1 MERRQARRTT
11 LPLHDGPASDQDHAD
26 VDDCRAADAN
36 GHQVMR
42 QPGHTSPNRGAL
54 CSGLVRTI
62 VVVSDSHRLSKAVL
76 PRRYDVELAP
86 DLAAARF
93 AGSVSIAVD
102 VVEESTS
109 ITLNALDLDIR
120 SCSVEGAPATWSLE
134 PGERMVIVPERPVD
148 VGPATIAIEF
158 TGILN
163 DKLRGFYRSRFVDAN
178 GDEHVIATT
187 QMQATDCRRA
197 FPCFDEPEFK
207 AVFGI
212 TLVIDP
218 AMTTVSNGPEIGR
231 QDRPD
236 GKVAVMF
243 GDTMAMSSYLVAFVV
258 GPLEATEPVDVDG
271 IPLRVYHVPGKAHL
285 TDFALDIGA
294 FALRWFQEYYGIP
307 YPGEKVDLLGLPD
320 FAAGAMENFG
330 CITFRESLLL
340 IDPATST
347 HSEQEVVAD
356 VVAHELAHMWFGDL
370 VTMRW
375 WNGIWLNEAF
385 ATFME
390 VAACAAFRPDW
401 DRWTSFGPERSAAF
415 EVDSLESSRSIEYEV
430 RSPADADGMF
440 DVLTYQKGGAV
451 LRMLE
456 QYLGPE
462 QFRKGVSHYLRT
474 HAYGNTET
482 SDLWDALEETTGEPV
497 RRLMDSWIWQPGYPL
512 VSASLDGA
520 ELVLRQQRFAF
531 GESSDAATWLV
542 PVLVR
547 NGGVTEPVL
556 LDKDEAR
563 MPLTDPAA
571 AVVVNAAGHGFYRV
585 TYSSELRDRLSGGVL
600 AELDTS
606 ERYLLVDDAWAAV
619 IAGRLSAPEF
629 LEFVEGFTDERD
641 LAVWQAILVGLR
653 GLGRILDDDA
663 YPRFQARVAT
673 LLRPV
678 VADLGDPR
686 DGESDLTG
694 KLRGLV
700 TGALAVLGA
709 DAPTIARCRQL
720 YDKSIAER
728 GSVHPELVAA
738 ATSVVAATGDA
749 DDYDRLLDA
758 YKNASTPQDQLR
770 HLYALAEFDD
780 EALVLR
786 TCELSLGGDVK
797 TQNAPFV
804 LRGCIANRRHGAAAW
819 TFVRQHWDEANATF
833 PDNSI
838 VRMVDAVKLL
848 TDPSVVADVQAFF
861 AEHPIPQAAKT
872 LVQVLER
879 QRVNAAART
888 REEARL
894 AAAV

>member
-1 MERRQARRTT
+1 
-11 LPLHDGPASDQDHAD
+11 
-26 VDDCRAADAN
+26 
-36 GHQVMR
+36 
-42 QPGHTSPNRGAL
+42 
-54 CSGLVRTI
+54 
-62 VVVSDSHRLSKAVL
+62 
-76 PRRYDVELAP
+76 
-86 DLAAARF
+86 
-93 AGSVSIAVD
+93 
-102 VVEESTS
+102 
-109 ITLNALDLDIR
+109 
-120 SCSVEGAPATWSLE
+120 
-134 PGERMVIVPERPVD
+134 MVIVPERPVD

-163 DKLRGFYRSRFVDAN
+163 DKLRGFYRSRFVDDD

-236 GKVAVMF
+236 GKVAVTF

-390 VAACAAFRPDW
+390 VAACDAFRPDW
-401 DRWTSFGPERSAAF
+401 ERWTSFGPERSAAF

-512 VSASLDGA
+512 VSASLDGE

-531 GESSDAATWLV
+531 GETLGRGHVARAGARAQRRRHRASPPRQRTRPGCRSPTRPQPSSSTPPDTGSIASRTPASCAT
-542 PVLVR
+542 
-547 NGGVTEPVL
+547 
-556 LDKDEAR
+556 D
-563 MPLTDPAA
+563 
-571 AVVVNAAGHGFYRV
+571 
-585 TYSSELRDRLSGGVL
+585 SSGGVL

-629 LEFVEGFTDERD
+629 LEFVEGFADERD

-653 GLGRILDDDA
+653 GLGRFSTTMT
-663 YPRFQARVAT
+663 YPRFQARVADAAPPGRR
-673 LLRPV
+673 RPRRPSRRRERPHGQ
-678 VADLGDPR
+678 VAR
-686 DGESDLTG
+686 
-694 KLRGLV
+694 
-700 TGALAVLGA
+700 
-709 DAPTIARCRQL
+709 AR
-720 YDKSIAER
+720 
-728 GSVHPELVAA
+728 
-738 ATSVVAATGDA
+738 
-749 DDYDRLLDA
+749 
-758 YKNASTPQDQLR
+758 
-770 HLYALAEFDD
+770 
-780 EALVLR
+780 
-786 TCELSLGGDVK
+786 
-797 TQNAPFV
+797 
-804 LRGCIANRRHGAAAW
+804 
-819 TFVRQHWDEANATF
+819 
-833 PDNSI
+833 
-838 VRMVDAVKLL
+838 
-848 TDPSVVADVQAFF
+848 
-861 AEHPIPQAAKT
+861 
-872 LVQVLER
+872 
-879 QRVNAAART
+879 
-888 REEARL
+888 
-894 AAAV
+894 